1 MHARH
6 PGVRGVTPADL
17 TQLSR
22 GPKKGMKEEQAK
34 QANQYNGPVTV
45 HDDPPLKTSP

>member
-17 TQLSR
+17 MQPER
-22 GPKKGMKEEQAK
+22 GPNKGKKEERAN
-34 QANQYNGPVTV
+34 QANQSNWPVTV
-45 HDDPPLKTSP
+45 HGDPPLKTSL

>member
-6 PGVRGVTPADL
+6 PGIRGVTPADL
-17 TQLSR
+17 IQSKR
-22 GPKKGMKEEQAK
+22 RPNKGKGEKQAEQA
-34 QANQYNGPVTV
+34 NHGNGPVTV